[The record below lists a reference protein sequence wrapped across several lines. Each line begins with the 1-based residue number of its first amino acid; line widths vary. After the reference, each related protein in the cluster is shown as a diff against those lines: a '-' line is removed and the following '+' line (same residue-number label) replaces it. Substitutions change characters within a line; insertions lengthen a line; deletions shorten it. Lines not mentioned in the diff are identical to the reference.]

1 MGNKVLVTLC
11 EAFRD
16 EDAIVDEWEGDYEA
30 GMAPNGSLVI
40 SEKVP
45 DMDPKNP
52 SGMKDKMVALYAPN
66 NWLKVEIV

>member
-1 MGNKVLVTLC
+1 MSKVLVTLRD
-11 EAFRD
+11 AWQD

-52 SGMKDKMVALYAPN
+52 TGKKDKMVALYAPN
-66 NWLKVEIV
+66 NWTKVEIV